1 MNPAAHSVAP
11 EGVMAFLDGEL
22 PTPEAQVVSAHLA
35 RCAECAS
42 LAEQLQA
49 TSHTLSRWKVP
60 AVSPELEDS
69 VNQIAANAGSVHRS
83 ATLIARTRSV
93 SWRWAIVGGGAVA
106 AVLLLAI
113 SLLTLHH
120 SLPYASEDSQQSVA
134 KRMGQTSAL
143 SSTLPASVVAK
154 KAVASGGAVDALP
167 TVSAPMI
174 ARAVSLSIM
183 VKDFGASRAAL
194 DAILERHRGYSA
206 QLNVSTP
213 GNAARDFRAS
223 LRIPASELTSA
234 IADLKTLGH
243 VENES
248 QSGEEVSQ
256 QHADLVARLK
266 TSRGTEERM
275 RAILQQRTGKIS
287 DVLEV
292 EEQIARV
299 RGEIESMEAE
309 QKALEHRVDFATVEL
324 QLSEEYK
331 AQLNSTA
338 ISTSTRIHN
347 SFVAGI
353 RNASET
359 LLGIVLFFGEDGP
372 PLLIWLVILGLPAIL
387 VWRRYRRM
395 RSGV

>member
-1 MNPAAHSVAP
+1 
-11 EGVMAFLDGEL
+11 
-22 PTPEAQVVSAHLA
+22 
-35 RCAECAS
+35 
-42 LAEQLQA
+42 
-49 TSHTLSRWKVP
+49 
-60 AVSPELEDS
+60 
-69 VNQIAANAGSVHRS
+69 
-83 ATLIARTRSV
+83 
-93 SWRWAIVGGGAVA
+93 
-106 AVLLLAI
+106 
-113 SLLTLHH
+113 
-120 SLPYASEDSQQSVA
+120 
-134 KRMGQTSAL
+134 
-143 SSTLPASVVAK
+143 
-154 KAVASGGAVDALP
+154 
-167 TVSAPMI
+167 
-174 ARAVSLSIM
+174 
-183 VKDFGASRAAL
+183 
-194 DAILERHRGYSA
+194 
-206 QLNVSTP
+206 
-213 GNAARDFRAS
+213 
-223 LRIPASELTSA
+223 
-234 IADLKTLGH
+234 
-243 VENES
+243 
-248 QSGEEVSQ
+248 
-256 QHADLVARLK
+256 
-266 TSRGTEERM
+266 M